1 MEQVNWSLG
10 VIPNYDISDLR
21 QNAANTYN
29 WVSDVGD
36 MIVNR
41 AKEKKELENDKRLG
55 EILRQILSSRVEN
68 G

>member
-21 QNAANTYN
+21 QNAANTFN

-36 MIVNR
+36 MIVKR

-55 EILRQILSSRVEN
+55 EILRQILSSRV
-68 G
+68 

>member
-36 MIVNR
+36 MIVKR

-55 EILRQILSSRVEN
+55 EILRQILSSRV
-68 G
+68 

>member
-36 MIVNR
+36 MIVKR
-41 AKEKKELENDKRLG
+41 AKEKKELEKDKRLG
-55 EILRQILSSRVEN
+55 EILRQILSSRV
-68 G
+68 